1 MLSEVSGE
9 GRPLVLVPGALT
21 GWLSWIP
28 VAERLAPNRRVVR
41 VQLLA
46 VQLGLDGDS
55 LPPDYSPKTEKIA
68 LGEALKALDLAPP
81 VDFAAWSYGAAV
93 TLDFALDHPEWVRT
107 LTLIEPAAFWVLPI
121 LDAEAERQRDEDL
134 RLSRDDIT
142 EDDLE
147 RFVRSVALV
156 TPGSNPRD
164 LPQWPV
170 MVRHRQSL
178 RAIPT
183 GWAYRRDRRQL
194 LELATPTLLV
204 RGTGSAP
211 LLHYVIDELAEQLP
225 NAQVA
230 EWPGGHAP
238 HLVSMEPFLERMAAF
253 QASAA

>member
-1 MLSEVSGE
+1 MNMLSEATGD
-9 GRPLVLVPGALT
+9 GRPLVLVPGGLT

-28 VAERLAPNRRVVR
+28 FAERLAPNRRVVR
-41 VQLLA
+41 VQLLS
-46 VQLGLDGDS
+46 VQLGLDGQ
-55 LPPDYSPKTEKIA
+55 PVPADYSPKTEKTA
-68 LGEALKALDLAPP
+68 LANTLESLELTPP
-81 VDFAAWSYGAAV
+81 VDFAGWSYGAAV
-93 TLDFALDHPEWVRT
+93 TLDFALDHPEWART
-107 LTLIEPAAFWVLPI
+107 LTLIEPSAFWVLPV

-147 RFVRSVALV
+147 RFVQSMALV
-156 TPGSNPRD
+156 ASGSNPRD

-183 GWAYRRDRRQL
+183 GWGYQRDRSQL
-194 LELATPTLLV
+194 SDLAAPTLLV
-204 RGTGSAP
+204 KGTGSAP
-211 LLHYVIDELAEQLP
+211 VLHHVIDELAEQLP
-225 NAQVA
+225 NAQVE

-253 QASAA
+253 QA